1 MWDWIIEQAGS
12 RWFQTILLVL
22 GLLIARALVLRIVH
36 RRLPEPEDWY
46 RARKV
51 ASYLTT
57 VVGAIGLGRIWLD
70 AFSDLATFLGL
81 LSAGVAIALADVLK
95 NLAGWAF
102 IILRRPFR
110 VGDRIEIEETMGDVI
125 DVRAFRF
132 TVVETGNWVDADQS
146 TGRLV
151 HIPNGTVIT
160 RPVANYTEG
169 FPFIWHEIAVLITFE
184 SDWELGERLLQEA
197 LDAECPDIADE
208 AARQIRLT
216 GQKYQIRFT
225 QLRPTVYV
233 TVKDSGVLLTAR
245 FLVPARARRGFDQ
258 AVWKAFLRAIAD
270 DPRVELAYPTNRT
283 VFTSI
288 EAQPP
293 FSTT

>member
-1 MWDWIIEQAGS
+1 MQASS
-12 RWFQTILLVL
+12 RWFQSILLILALVIL
-22 GLLIARALVLRIVH
+22 RALVLRIVH
-36 RRLPEPEDWY
+36 RRLDDPEDWY
-46 RARKV
+46 RIRKI

-57 VVGAIGLGRIWLD
+57 VVAVVGLGRIWLE

-102 IILRRPFR
+102 IVLRRPFR
-110 VGDRIEIEETMGDVI
+110 VGDRIEIDGVMGDVI

-132 TVVETGNWVDADQS
+132 TVVETGNWVDSDQS

-151 HIPNGTVIT
+151 HIPNGQVINS
-160 RPVANYTEG
+160 PVANYTEG
-169 FPFIWHEIAVLITFE
+169 FPYIWHEIPILITFE
-184 SDWELGERLLQEA
+184 SDWELGEGLLQQA
-197 LDAECPDIADE
+197 LDTECPDIADE
-208 AARQIRLT
+208 AARQIRIT
-216 GQKYQIRFT
+216 GQRYQIRFT

-245 FLVPARARRGFDQ
+245 FLVPARARRSFDQ

-270 DPRVELAYPTNRT
+270 EPLVELAYPTNRT
-283 VFTSI
+283 VFTTMHDQS
-288 EAQPP
+288 PVDR
-293 FSTT
+293 